1 MLDSLSPF
9 LRSLIVSIL
18 IGLGGGLL
26 ALLVSVL
33 FSRLSKRIWLRF
45 SGNLIA
51 AGIVIFT
58 IKLILDTAGAVGFV
72 VILGTALTGALSLGS
87 EHVASDLVAGLKLF
101 LTRPFKAGNY
111 VSIAGQAGEVVEV
124 ALTYTALY
132 GDAGERVIV
141 RNSDVVAGTIFN
153 YSTRPIYRIEVQI
166 SIPASQDLE
175 KAMGAI
181 LEAVKDF
188 SPQSAEEATRPG
200 AVCEVVSDGLMILKV
215 YAHVSAGLDLS
226 AERTRLMVTALQ
238 ALRQK
243 KIELSA

>member
-18 IGLGGGLL
+18 IGLAGGLL

-45 SGNLIA
+45 FGNLIA
-51 AGIVIFT
+51 MGIVIWT
-58 IKLILDTAGAVGFV
+58 IKLILDEAGAVGVFV
-72 VILGTALTGALSLGS
+72 MLGAALTGALTLGS
-87 EHVASDLVAGLKLF
+87 DDIASDLVAGLRLF
-101 LTRPFKAGNY
+101 LTRPFKAGDY
-111 VSIAGQAGEVVEV
+111 VSIAGQSGEVAEV
-124 ALTYTALY
+124 MLIHTALY
-132 GDAGERVIV
+132 GDAGERIIV
-141 RNSDVVAGTIFN
+141 RNSEVVAGTIFN
-153 YSTRPIYRIEVQI
+153 ASTSPVQRIEVQI

-175 KAMGAI
+175 KAMEAI

-200 AVCEVVSDGLMILKV
+200 AVCEVVSEGLMILKV

-226 AERTRLMVTALQ
+226 AERTRLMVTALR
-238 ALRQK
+238 ALRQT
-243 KIELSA
+243 KIELRD